1 MMLLADDRAL
11 RMAQLINE
19 ARSEEGLEP
28 LMVEVHLNEAARV
41 QSEYMNEINDISHE
55 GPHGSSIA
63 DRAREAGF
71 DFSGNWR
78 VTENVGFLQG
88 FGAFDDEALVFMHEA
103 FMESHDH
110 YQNIMELNVNFIG
123 INVHEGSTA
132 ASDSIEIP
140 TLFVTVKFARTQ
152 GKAIVQ
158 DPETNDLMIYFSGE
172 FSEFEDSFEST
183 QEMSDEDAETEEGS
197 SFFMSFNKY
206 EKYKTRPEQGRKQN
220 DDEQEV
226 VCFIATSAFGS
237 RRHPDVMAL
246 RRYRDFVLTRSK
258 VGNSV
263 ISLYNKFG
271 PLFARFV
278 RPERFGAR
286 VLRVVLHLI
295 SRLVDPG
302 LRVKLGAASEERP
315 RP

>member
-41 QSEYMNEINDISHE
+41 QSEYMNEINDISPE

-110 YQNIMELNVNFIG
+110 YQNIM
-123 INVHEGSTA
+123 
-132 ASDSIEIP
+132 
-140 TLFVTVKFARTQ
+140 
-152 GKAIVQ
+152 
-158 DPETNDLMIYFSGE
+158 
-172 FSEFEDSFEST
+172 
-183 QEMSDEDAETEEGS
+183 
-197 SFFMSFNKY
+197 
-206 EKYKTRPEQGRKQN
+206 
-220 DDEQEV
+220 
-226 VCFIATSAFGS
+226 
-237 RRHPDVMAL
+237 
-246 RRYRDFVLTRSK
+246 
-258 VGNSV
+258 
-263 ISLYNKFG
+263 
-271 PLFARFV
+271 
-278 RPERFGAR
+278 
-286 VLRVVLHLI
+286 
-295 SRLVDPG
+295 
-302 LRVKLGAASEERP
+302 
-315 RP
+315 